1 MLYAFETPSVN
12 TSYKK
17 EEEKAFLQKWIFG
30 KIVAKKARLEKI
42 RNNREF
48 DRSWR

>member
-1 MLYAFETPSVN
+1 MLYALETPSVN

-17 EEEKAFLQKWIFG
+17 EEEESFLQKWIFG
-30 KIVAKKARLEKI
+30 KKARLEKI